1 MQPKVSIIILNW
13 NGWPDTMECLE
24 SLNRLDYSNFEI
36 ILIDNNSKERLPLVN
51 MRFLKLSIFQVFND
65 NNLGFAGGNNQG
77 INIALERG
85 ADFILF
91 LNNDTTVESDFL
103 KKLVAVAKKNK
114 DYGIFGP
121 VINYYD
127 QPEEIWFAGGQL
139 NRLKT
144 EGRHILL
151 APKEELKKVDYITG
165 CCLLVKKEVVKKIG
179 LLSED
184 YFLYYEDTDWCQR
197 AQLAGYNCGL
207 VTSAKIYHKQ
217 SRSTQEFSY
226 PYIYYHSR
234 NGLIFASRYGVK
246 SLVYLASAWIFFKQL
261 VKIIINHHSHWAGPV
276 IRGVSAFWQGKRGK
290 LEGYY

>member
-114 DYGIFGP
+114 D
-121 VINYYD
+121 
-127 QPEEIWFAGGQL
+127 
-139 NRLKT
+139 
-144 EGRHILL
+144 
-151 APKEELKKVDYITG
+151 
-165 CCLLVKKEVVKKIG
+165 
-179 LLSED
+179 
-184 YFLYYEDTDWCQR
+184 
-197 AQLAGYNCGL
+197 
-207 VTSAKIYHKQ
+207 
-217 SRSTQEFSY
+217 
-226 PYIYYHSR
+226 
-234 NGLIFASRYGVK
+234 
-246 SLVYLASAWIFFKQL
+246 
-261 VKIIINHHSHWAGPV
+261 
-276 IRGVSAFWQGKRGK
+276 
-290 LEGYY
+290 